1 MPSKQFGGKL
11 TAELLKSYNR
21 SVNWKG
27 DRFHNLELADMH
39 ISLRSFPTILRKQL
53 TGRKK
58 REPKTNLP
66 ILPFNSNA
74 FLEESASAKAIWY
87 GHSVV
92 LLRMNGKTILIDPML
107 GDDCSP
113 IAPFATRRYSKNTLD
128 LIDDFPPIDVMLIS
142 HDHYDHLDYAS
153 IQKLKEKTTS
163 FFVAMGVKRHLVSWG
178 VAEERVHEFDWWD
191 CFELDDLKVTFT
203 PTRHFS
209 GRGLKDRFKSLWG
222 GWVIASS
229 EQRIWFSGDGGYG
242 KHFKEIGERLG
253 PFDLAFMECG
263 QYNDYWKDIHLFPEE
278 SVQAAIDAQ
287 VRAAIPVHWAAFS
300 LSFQHTWK
308 EPAETFAESAE
319 RQNLMA
325 AFPAMG
331 EVVRIAQLP
340 THRWWN
346 DDM

>member
-1 MPSKQFGGKL
+1 MPSKQFGGKPSS
-11 TAELLKSYNR
+11 ELLKSYSR
-21 SVNWKG
+21 SVNWKE

-39 ISLRSFPTILRKQL
+39 IPLRLFPTILRKQL

-66 ILPFNSNA
+66 ILPFNPNA
-74 FLEESASAKAIWY
+74 FLEESVSAKAIWY

-92 LLRMNGKTILIDPML
+92 LLRMNKKIILIDPML

-113 IAPFATRRYSKNTLD
+113 IAPFATRRYSKHTLD
-128 LIDDFPPIDVMLIS
+128 LIDDFPPIDVILIS

-191 CFELDDLKVTFT
+191 SFELEDLQVTFT

-278 SVQAAIDAQ
+278 SVQAAIDAR
-287 VRAAIPVHWAAFS
+287 VHAAIPVHWAAFS

-308 EPAETFAESAE
+308 EPAESFAESAK
-319 RQNLMA
+319 RRNLMA

-331 EVVRIAQLP
+331 EVVSIAQLP

-346 DDM
+346 EDM